1 MKKIEAA
8 IADLKGIDTGD
19 MFSPWIFSCHDDD
32 ELEKR
37 VTAVEARK
45 LDLMRQPPVA
55 EMKED
60 GFLGVHH
67 FIRVTPP
74 PSVQK
79 TDSHDPGLVDR
90 FNGACFRAP
99 GTDESARAGC
109 DAFES
114 RVGSS
119 VRAVRQCMIDALA
132 PSIQLL
138 ADTEWSHA
146 KNNKLPERESGTS
159 KGPLSPL
166 RGLWRSKE
174 MFATALPRFIVL
186 RMLQKLSWMS
196 WNGAWS
202 IPDSQQVDT
211 SRKAELDAWTGVRP
225 GKWNVLHQISRAT
238 GLRGPMKDSDRGSA
252 YPFKRF
258 SETLPQDVLNAMA
271 TCVTD
276 GNGHPLRLKYQPRC
290 LPVLYDTPE

>member
-1 MKKIEAA
+1 MDPGLPYAERYAALFATAPKPLGLMKKIEAA
-8 IADLKGIDTGD
+8 AMTSGHRHGD
-19 MFSPWIFSCHDDD
+19 MFAGIFSCHDDD

-37 VTAVEARK
+37 VTAVEAK

-67 FIRVTPP
+67 FISVPRLQFRRPILMIPLTVSTARVF
-74 PSVQK
+74 
-79 TDSHDPGLVDR
+79 G
-90 FNGACFRAP
+90 P

-146 KNNKLPERESGTS
+146 KNSKLPERESPS
-159 KGPLSPL
+159 KDPLSPL
-166 RGLWRSKE
+166 RGLWRSRKCLPQPCLSCSASY
-174 MFATALPRFIVL
+174 AT
-186 RMLQKLSWMS
+186 KLSWMS

-202 IPDSQQVDT
+202 IRIHNKWT
-211 SRKAELDAWTGVRP
+211 RRKAELDAWTGVRP
-225 GKWNVLHQISRAT
+225 SSGCASSNIASYGIAWPNERQ
-238 GLRGPMKDSDRGSA
+238 
-252 YPFKRF
+252 
-258 SETLPQDVLNAMA
+258 
-271 TCVTD
+271 
-276 GNGHPLRLKYQPRC
+276 
-290 LPVLYDTPE
+290 